1 MGNANGQSDWQRF
14 CKTLW
19 QIAACDI
26 RASSARFKPQTIVR
40 QPDNSHIIGTK
51 EAKMTQEFLTTAFGW
66 MTVLNIAVLLF
77 STLMILIMQDWIAG
91 IHGRMFQMERAD
103 VKKAYFRY
111 LANYKILII
120 VFCLMPWL
128 ALHLA

>member
-1 MGNANGQSDWQRF
+1 
-14 CKTLW
+14 
-19 QIAACDI
+19 
-26 RASSARFKPQTIVR
+26 
-40 QPDNSHIIGTK
+40 
-51 EAKMTQEFLTTAFGW
+51 MTQEFLTTAFGW